1 MKIDIY
7 KEHKIGRLEY
17 NIKYSDGRP
26 PSLIFYESDAVDFA
40 KTRLCDGIIFAIAHL
55 AMREADHVHLHGAVS
70 KKSLLNLLEY
80 QGAWVRW
87 KPKKYYKF
95 NITANE
101 VVECKKGTGEALS
114 AYSGGVDAMF
124 SLFQNVFENSSDNV
138 SHNLRGCLLVH
149 GFDIPLSDDDAFKSV
164 REKSAILHSYLNVDS
179 LWIRTNSKEVV
190 QDWED
195 SFAAQLMACLHL
207 FSSRFD
213 TALIGSS
220 EPYDE
225 LVIPWGSSPITD
237 HLLTGG
243 AMEAVHYGAGYSR
256 TEKIDYLSKIPLAVE
271 NLRVCWQGTN
281 KTRNCGE
288 CEKCLRTRLN
298 FEAAGL
304 RNPSCFSQPFNPL
317 IAKKIKARNVAQ
329 LRELESIVNFAKRHG
344 NHAQWVK
351 DLDSNVR
358 KWRPHRR
365 SILRSIAR
373 RAGLKYIKDL
383 VVK

>member
-7 KEHKIGRLEY
+7 KDHKLEKLEY
-17 NIKYSDGRP
+17 KLTYSDGRP
-26 PSLIFYESDAVDFA
+26 PSLIFYESDASSFA
-40 KTRLCDGIIFAIAHL
+40 KTNLCDGILFAISHL
-55 AMREADHVHLHGAVS
+55 AMREADHVHVHGTVS
-70 KKSLLNLLEY
+70 KKSLLNLAEY
-80 QGAWVRW
+80 QRAWVRW
-87 KPKKYYKF
+87 RPNKYFKVK
-95 NITANE
+95 ITADE
-101 VVECKKGTGEALS
+101 VVESMKGSGEALS
-114 AYSGGVDAMF
+114 AYSGGADAMF
-124 SLFQNVFENSSDNV
+124 SLFQNASENKLENV
-138 SHNLRGCLLVH
+138 SYNLRGCLLVH
-149 GFDIPLSDDDAFKSV
+149 GFDIPLSDHDAFKIV
-164 REKSAILHSYLNVDS
+164 REKAASLHSHLGVDS
-179 LWIRTNSKEVV
+179 LWIRTNSKEIV

-256 TEKIDYLSKIPLAVE
+256 TEKIDYLSNIPLAVE
-271 NLRVCWQGTN
+271 NLRVCWQGAD
-281 KTRNCGE
+281 KTKNCGE
-288 CEKCLRTRLN
+288 CEKCIRTRLN

-304 RNPSCFSQPFNPL
+304 RNPSCFSQPFNPI
-317 IAKKIKARNVAQ
+317 IAKTINVKNIAQ
-329 LRELESIVNFAKRHG
+329 LRELESIVNFAKKRG

-351 DLDSNVR
+351 DLNNNVR
-358 KWRPHRR
+358 NWQPYRR

-373 RAGLKYIKDL
+373 RAGLKYIKNMI
-383 VVK
+383 VK